1 MEIASNELKDMES
14 MKTKTPHML
23 KPIEKRFMHI
33 SRHYSSFNL
42 RLHT

>member
-14 MKTKTPHML
+14 MKTKIPHML
-23 KPIEKRFMHI
+23 KPIEERTMHI
-33 SRHYSSFNL
+33 SGDYFSSNL